1 VYRNKR
7 PVDLPRNPALDITTD
22 PVRALRRMLLKLKAT
37 SRNMG
42 PTGASAVL
50 AAKPQRTNTAQ
61 QAAAAAATVAAALR
75 VGRRTSAAV
84 ATGAPGG
91 LRNRASSVDTGMMGP
106 SGGATA
112 VATVSAAQEHVLTCE
127 LAVLLSWIWDSYWPN
142 GQPLSELEEEEVN
155 ERFQDW
161 AKIIQRQRAAEV
173 FDVELD
179 ADDLD
184 AMGDFGTTFNVFAGW
199 FMMLVEYLLKVRR
212 LQSGYDGDADAEG
225 TWADPAGASV
235 EEDTKDEGMELLPP
249 DLERRLSIRRSFLQ
263 RRVQEYPSPGKAR
276 PPTAAQLEVVD
287 LDAEPA
293 TEEAKAAA
301 VERRV
306 MLRERFLRRRVQ
318 GYQPPTDPAL
328 AVAPVAHDSLKDA
341 YFGHDAPPAFDFQI
355 DAVDLQREM
364 AATNKEAAEAAEFL
378 ERAMNNRKRFL
389 QRRVQEYV

>member
-1 VYRNKR
+1 
-7 PVDLPRNPALDITTD
+7 
-22 PVRALRRMLLKLKAT
+22 
-37 SRNMG
+37 
-42 PTGASAVL
+42 
-50 AAKPQRTNTAQ
+50 
-61 QAAAAAATVAAALR
+61 
-75 VGRRTSAAV
+75 
-84 ATGAPGG
+84 
-91 LRNRASSVDTGMMGP
+91 MMGS

-212 LQSGYDGDADAEG
+212 LQSGDDGDADADAEG
-225 TWADPAGASV
+225 TWADPAASV
-235 EEDTKDEGMELLPP
+235 EEDTTDGGMELLPP
-249 DLERRLSIRRSFLQ
+249 DLERRLSIRRCFLQ
-263 RRVQEYPSPGKAR
+263 RRVQLYPSPGKAR
-276 PPTAAQLEVVD
+276 PPTTAQLEVVD

-293 TEEAKAAA
+293 TEEAAAAA

-328 AVAPVAHDSLKDA
+328 AVAPVAHNTLKDA

-364 AATNKEAAEAAEFL
+364 AATNKEAVEAAEAAEEAERL

-389 QRRVQEYV
+389 QRRVQGYV